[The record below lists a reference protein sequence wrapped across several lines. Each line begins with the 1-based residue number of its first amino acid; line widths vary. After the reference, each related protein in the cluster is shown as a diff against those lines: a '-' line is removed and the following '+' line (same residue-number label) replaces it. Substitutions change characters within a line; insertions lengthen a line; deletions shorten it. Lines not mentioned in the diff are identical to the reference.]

1 MQNLHPLMSFIIHAL
16 TESCFRHYFKLLNN
30 HAANLINFLK
40 NSILHVLIPS
50 CTFINFGEI
59 FHPARLFDLEK
70 NPICTV
76 FLVSQINLFIF
87 KVNFEFGRNL
97 MAILRFITTL
107 ASCSE
112 IIFLR
117 ITEKTILRWFFDV
130 LLSRI
135 FLSSRLFL
143 ATRLLTFEKMPA
155 YTFIPSCMF
164 INFEKFANLHV
175 YSILHNYS
183 VG

>member
-1 MQNLHPLMSFIIHAL
+1 MLLFYRVMTIV
-16 TESCFRHYFKLLNN
+16 YFKLPNN

-87 KVNFEFGRNL
+87 KVNFEFGHNF
-97 MAILRFITTL
+97 MAIYVRAISTL
-107 ASCSE
+107 ASCSQR
-112 IIFLR
+112 ICLR
-117 ITEKTILRWFFDV
+117 IDEKTILISFFFMFF
-130 LLSRI
+130 SQG
-135 FLSSRLFL
+135 
-143 ATRLLTFEKMPA
+143 
-155 YTFIPSCMF
+155 FIYPQDYSL
-164 INFEKFANLHV
+164 LHV
-175 YSILHNYS
+175 Y
-183 VG
+183 